1 MFQVEDVPL
10 VGPQLH
16 SGWGQLHSGWGQL
29 HSGWGQLHSVWGQVN
44 CVGCRVSEG
53 GWMGTG
59 QLLAI

>member
-10 VGPQLH
+10 VGP
-16 SGWGQLHSGWGQL
+16 QL

>member
-16 SGWGQLHSGWGQL
+16 SG
-29 HSGWGQLHSVWGQVN
+29 WGQVN